1 MADAV
6 GAVGMEVGGVERGE
20 EAVAGGQEVRAEA
33 VGRAVVIRAEVFPLA
48 AEILEGEAPEAVG
61 NMIPRVF
68 INELDDARIV
78 EAIAKAELQSSGEI
92 RVFISEHEV
101 ADALVEAKKQ
111 FTALGME
118 KTALRNGVLIYVAP
132 KSQTFA
138 VVGDSG
144 VHAKCGEHFWDAT
157 TKDMRALLKEGKFTE
172 ALISAIQSIGEVLKQ
187 NFPRASDDRNELPN
201 QIEGDR

>member
-1 MADAV
+1 MAGAD
-6 GAVGMEVGGVERGE
+6 GAVGMGEAGAEHGEVVDGR
-20 EAVAGGQEVRAEA
+20 EVR
-33 VGRAVVIRAEVFPLA
+33 VAVVGPAAAVRAAVFPRVAVILA
-48 AEILEGEAPEAVG
+48 AAARGAVG
-61 NMIPRVF
+61 NMTPKIF

-101 ADALVEAKKQ
+101 ADALAEAKKQ

-118 KTALRNGVLIYVAP
+118 KTAQRNGVLIYIAP

-144 VHAKCGEHFWDAT
+144 VHAKCGDHFWDAT
-157 TKDMRALLKEGKFTE
+157 ATQMRGLLKEGKFSE
-172 ALISAIQSIGEVLKQ
+172 ALISAIQSIGEILKQ
-187 NFPRASDDRNELPN
+187 HFPRDSDDRNELPN
-201 QIEGDR
+201 QIEGD